1 MEELEGVNPPILLD
15 SANKRL
21 VEATAGRGGL
31 EALCQFLDQIDWIPE
46 LSPLR
51 HSIKV
56 NTVFFESALSMC
68 TKEMLKRP
76 LTVRKKEA
84 SELLGATCQ
93 KCKFETTLQ
102 NLPTY
107 RFKCPQCRWRL
118 KPTIAFAIHQLIAER
133 IAVTPEAALMYVAYD
148 KLAKAYVDA
157 YKAMS
162 LALTDIARVFGW
174 GNFRVDRRL
183 LNYLESYFF
192 GRLAGEQKIARE
204 EKECLQFLVR
214 GTLAKIPLEDAEK
227 LLQLGIRVVK
237 YGYIYEVLRA
247 VGADVHYRETLTEF
261 GTLYN
266 QLNARIRQALKLV
279 YAAEAMRRV
288 RIKKSLGGYYAPCLK
303 VAKSCWQ
310 SGQLAGDIILE
321 PVYRMPVFPKADF
334 GAIQTVYGRLG
345 CGKTFLLS
353 SILCYSF
360 FAKRETVFIP
370 LNDKSNSYSLA
381 SIPFFAYSKNTA
393 RLLKTLEVLSV
404 EPQGIPVIT
413 VDVLRKGEKVDDVN
427 RHPPTI
433 YDRILYVENPM
444 SFSVDLDELMDEL
457 KAVAE
462 NYGYSQ
468 PVGII
473 VFKNFQRETKD
484 FYIDVEIATNA
495 LLELDK
501 WRKGNMSRPMRVIL
515 DEVSYMAASHAIQYA
530 TDKLIAGA
538 TITDFIKES
547 RRNNISVDAATQ
559 IPIEIM
565 RELRNAATNVFFR
578 DLAVSK
584 DKTRSPIDFLLE
596 SIQLRDDSLK
606 PIIREMN
613 NRGALPNGF
622 WFWHHQPDYD
632 IQLIRPCPPTFCI
645 FDPEAHKSPRE
656 ILHEYEKQTGE
667 KIMLESW
674 NEVKRLTPAKP
685 LRESYFGKHSKI
697 SIEPDV

>member
-1 MEELEGVNPPILLD
+1 MGELEGVNPPILLD

-31 EALCQFLDQIDWIPE
+31 EALCQFLDQIDWIPQ

-76 LTVRKKEA
+76 LNFRKKEV
-84 SELLGATCQ
+84 SELLGAKCQ
-93 KCKFETTLQ
+93 KCSFETALQ
-102 NLPTY
+102 SLPVY
-107 RFKCPQCRWRL
+107 RFKCPNCRARL
-118 KPTIAFAIHQLIAER
+118 TPVIAVATRQLVAEK

-148 KLAKAYVDA
+148 KLARAYVDA
-157 YKAMS
+157 YEAMS
-162 LALTDIARVFGW
+162 LALSDIARVFGW
-174 GNFRVDRRL
+174 ENYRVDRRL

-214 GTLAKIPLEDAEK
+214 GNLANIPLEDAEQ
-227 LLQLGIRVVK
+227 LLRLGIRVVK
-237 YGYIYEVLRA
+237 YGYLYEVLRA
-247 VGADVHYRETLTEF
+247 VGSEIHYRETLTKF

-266 QLNARIRQALKLV
+266 QLNARIRLTLKLAYV
-279 YAAEAMRRV
+279 SQAVRRM

-303 VAKSCWQ
+303 VAKSSWQ
-310 SGQLAGDIILE
+310 SGELSGEVSLE
-321 PVYRMPVFPKADF
+321 PVYRMPVFPKSDF

-353 SILCYSF
+353 SIICYSF

-381 SIPFFAYSKNTA
+381 CIPFFSYSKATN
-393 RLLKTLEVLSV
+393 RLLKTLEMLDV

-413 VDVLRKGEKVDDVN
+413 VNVLRKGEKVEDLK

-433 YDRILYVENPM
+433 YDRTLYVDKPTG
-444 SFSVDLDELMDEL
+444 FQLDFNELMDEL

-462 NYGYSQ
+462 GYGYSQ

-473 VFKNFQRETKD
+473 VFRNLQRETKD
-484 FYIDVEIATNA
+484 FYIDVEIATTA
-495 LLELDK
+495 LLEFDK
-501 WRKGNMSRPMRVIL
+501 WRKGHMERPMRVVL
-515 DEVSYMAASHAIQYA
+515 DEVSYVAASHAISYA
-530 TDKLIAGA
+530 HDKLTAGA

-559 IPIEIM
+559 LPIEIM

-578 DLAVSK
+578 DLQVSK
-584 DKTRSPIDFLLE
+584 DKMRSPIDFLLE

-613 NRGALPNGF
+613 NRGALPKGF
-622 WFWHHQPDYD
+622 WFWYHQPEYD

-645 FDPEAHKSPRE
+645 FDPDAHKSPKE
-656 ILHEYEKQTGE
+656 ILTAYEKQTG
-667 KIMLESW
+667 KKVMLKSW
-674 NEVKRLTPAKP
+674 DEVKQLTPAKS
-685 LRESYFGKHSKI
+685 LKESYLGKGSKI
-697 SIEPDV
+697 SIVPDF

>member
-76 LTVRKKEA
+76 LVVRKKEV

-93 KCKFETTLQ
+93 KCDFETTLQ
-102 NLPTY
+102 SLPTY
-107 RFKCPQCRWRL
+107 HFKCPRCHMRL
-118 KPTIAFAIHQLIAER
+118 KLVIAIAIRQLVSEK
-133 IAVTPEAALMYVAYD
+133 IAVTPETALMYVAYE

-162 LALTDIARVFGW
+162 LALTDIARIFGW

-214 GTLAKIPLEDAEK
+214 GSLANIPLEDAER
-227 LLQLGIRVVK
+227 LLELGMRVVK
-237 YGYIYEVLRA
+237 YGYLYEVLRA
-247 VGADVHYRETLTEF
+247 VGAEIHYRKTLTEF
-261 GTLYN
+261 GALYN
-266 QLNARIRQALKLV
+266 QLNARIRSALKLV
-279 YAAEAMRRV
+279 YVAETMRRV
-288 RIKKSLGGYYAPCLK
+288 HIKKSLGGYYAPCLK
-303 VAKSCWQ
+303 VAKSSWQ

-334 GAIQTVYGRLG
+334 GAVQTVYGRLG

-353 SILCYSF
+353 SLICYSF
-360 FAKRETVFIP
+360 YAKRETVFIP

-393 RLLKTLEVLSV
+393 RLRKTLEVLGV
-404 EPQGIPVIT
+404 EPQGIPIIT
-413 VDVLRKGEKVDDVN
+413 VDVLRKGEKVEDVS

-433 YDRILYVENPM
+433 YDRILYVDKPT
-444 SFSVDLDELMDEL
+444 SFQVDFGELMDEL

-462 NYGYSQ
+462 DYGYSQ

-473 VFKNFQRETKD
+473 VFRNFQRETKD

-495 LLELDK
+495 LLEFDK
-501 WRKGNMSRPMRVIL
+501 WRKGNMNRPMRVVL

-530 TDKLIAGA
+530 PDKLIAGA

-547 RRNNISVDAATQ
+547 RRNNVSVDAATQ

-584 DKTRSPIDFLLE
+584 DKMRSPIDFLLE
-596 SIQLRDDSLK
+596 SMQLRDDSLK
-606 PIIREMN
+606 PVIREMN
-613 NRGALPNGF
+613 NCGALPKGF
-622 WFWHHQPDYD
+622 WFWYHQPDYD

-645 FDPEAHKSPRE
+645 FDPEAHKSPLE
-656 ILHEYEKQTGE
+656 ILTAYEKQTGE
-667 KIMLESW
+667 KIMLKSW
-674 NEVKRLTPAKP
+674 DEVKQLTPAKP
-685 LRESYFGKHSKI
+685 LRESYIGKRSKF
-697 SIEPDV
+697 SIQPDV

>member
-56 NTVFFESALSMC
+56 NTVFFETALSVC

-76 LTVRKKEA
+76 LAVRNRDV

-93 KCKFETTLQ
+93 KCEFETTLQ
-102 NLPTY
+102 SLPTY
-107 RFKCPQCRWRL
+107 RFKCPQCHMRL
-118 KPTIAFAIHQLIAER
+118 TSVIAVAIRRLVAEG
-133 IAVTPEAALMYVAYD
+133 IAVTPEAALMYMAYE

-214 GTLAKIPLEDAEK
+214 GTLANVPLEEAEK
-227 LLQLGIRVVK
+227 LLRLGISVVK
-237 YGYIYEVLRA
+237 YGYLYEVLRA
-247 VGADVHYRETLTEF
+247 VGAEVHYRETLREF
-261 GTLYN
+261 GALYN
-266 QLNARIRQALKLV
+266 ELNAKIRSALKLV
-279 YAAEAMRRV
+279 YATEAMRRV
-288 RIKKSLGGYYAPCLK
+288 HIRKSLGGYYAPCLK
-303 VAKSCWQ
+303 VAKSSWQ
-310 SGQLAGDIILE
+310 SGQLAGDIVLE

-334 GAIQTVYGRLG
+334 GAVQTVYGRLG

-381 SIPFFAYSKNTA
+381 CIPFFAYSKNTSK
-393 RLLKTLEVLSV
+393 LLKTFDALSV

-413 VDVLRKGEKVDDVN
+413 VDVLRKGEKVEDVS

-433 YDRILYVENPM
+433 YDRILYVEEPTA
-444 SFSVDLDELMDEL
+444 FQVDFGELMDEL
-457 KAVAE
+457 KVVAE
-462 NYGYSQ
+462 GYGYSQ

-473 VFKNFQRETKD
+473 VLRNLQRETKHT
-484 FYIDVEIATNA
+484 YIDVQIATNA
-495 LLELDK
+495 LLEFDK
-501 WRKGNMSRPMRVIL
+501 WRKGNMRRP
-515 DEVSYMAASHAIQYA
+515 
-530 TDKLIAGA
+530 
-538 TITDFIKES
+538 
-547 RRNNISVDAATQ
+547 
-559 IPIEIM
+559 
-565 RELRNAATNVFFR
+565 
-578 DLAVSK
+578 
-584 DKTRSPIDFLLE
+584 
-596 SIQLRDDSLK
+596 
-606 PIIREMN
+606 
-613 NRGALPNGF
+613 
-622 WFWHHQPDYD
+622 
-632 IQLIRPCPPTFCI
+632 
-645 FDPEAHKSPRE
+645 
-656 ILHEYEKQTGE
+656 
-667 KIMLESW
+667 
-674 NEVKRLTPAKP
+674 
-685 LRESYFGKHSKI
+685 
-697 SIEPDV
+697 

>member
-76 LTVRKKEA
+76 LAVRKKEV

-93 KCKFETTLQ
+93 KCEFETTLQ
-102 NLPTY
+102 SLPIY
-107 RFKCPQCRWRL
+107 RFKCPRCHMRL
-118 KPTIAFAIHQLIAER
+118 TPVIAVAIHQLVAEK
-133 IAVTPEAALMYVAYD
+133 IAVTPEAALMYVAYE

-162 LALTDIARVFGW
+162 LALTDIARIFSW
-174 GNFRVDRRL
+174 ASFRVDRRL

-204 EKECLQFLVR
+204 EKECLQFMVR
-214 GTLAKIPLEDAEK
+214 GGLASIPLEDAER
-227 LLQLGIRVVK
+227 LLRLGIRVVK
-237 YGYIYEVLRA
+237 YGYLYEVLRA
-247 VGADVHYRETLTEF
+247 VGADIHYRETLTEF
-261 GTLYN
+261 GELYN
-266 QLNARIRQALKLV
+266 QLNARIRSALKLV

-288 RIKKSLGGYYAPCLK
+288 RIRKSLVGYYAPCLK
-303 VAKSCWQ
+303 APKSSWQ

-353 SILCYSF
+353 SLICYSF
-360 FAKRETVFIP
+360 SARRETVFIP

-381 SIPFFAYSKNTA
+381 SIPFFAYSRSTSK
-393 RLLKTLEVLSV
+393 LLKTLELLGV
-404 EPQGIPVIT
+404 EPQGVPVIT
-413 VDVLRKGEKVDDVN
+413 VDVLRRGEKVEDVR

-433 YDRILYVENPM
+433 YDRILYVEKPTG
-444 SFSVDLDELMDEL
+444 FHVDFHELMDEL

-462 NYGYSQ
+462 GYGYSQ
-468 PVGII
+468 PVGVI
-473 VFKNFQRETKD
+473 VFRNFQRETGEV
-484 FYIDVEIATNA
+484 YVDVEIAANA
-495 LLELDK
+495 LLEFDK
-501 WRKGNMSRPMRVIL
+501 WRKGNMSRPMRVVL
-515 DEVSYMAASHAIQYA
+515 DEVSYMAASHAIKYA
-530 TDKLIAGA
+530 PTKLMAGA

-547 RRNNISVDAATQ
+547 RRNNVSVDAATQ

-584 DKTRSPIDFLLE
+584 DKIRSPIDFLLE
-596 SIQLRDDSLK
+596 SMQLRDDSLK

-613 NRGALPNGF
+613 NRGALPKGF

-656 ILHEYEKQTGE
+656 ILTAYEKQTGE
-667 KIMLESW
+667 KIMLKSW
-674 NEVKRLTPAKP
+674 NEVKQLTPAKP
-685 LRESYFGKHSKI
+685 SRESYFDKRSKF
-697 SIEPDV
+697 SIEPDI